1 MSANRHF
8 FRSLHKKH
16 FSANTP
22 QVLLPPCSRTEGQ
35 VRWKKEHALWML
47 SRCLQSS
54 LYSQRT
60 LYSCINAFQ
69 DAGTWF
75 TARLMDCFP
84 PFPRRV
90 VYILTLVSGEADRS
104 CWIGYLPLPQGHT
117 QQHVCFS
124 SDDFGWFNLYI
135 LSEICNVFLSEVY
148 IILLWC
154 TVCVCMMSFYVYTT
168 C

>member
-1 MSANRHF
+1 MNAMWQLWWFISHKSAALVVYI

-90 VYILTLVSGEADRS
+90 VYILTLVSEEANRS

-124 SDDFGWFNLYI
+124 SDDFEKQCPIKCL
-135 LSEICNVFLSEVY
+135 ICIF
-148 IILLWC
+148 
-154 TVCVCMMSFYVYTT
+154 
-168 C
+168 